1 MTSLQIIFLVISA
14 ITMFSALRVVS
25 TRNMIHAALWL
36 VVTLMGMAI
45 LFALLEAR
53 FFVVVQLL
61 VYIGA
66 IAILII
72 VGVMLTR
79 NAAQDRTPSTNNWWW
94 GAALAS
100 GALLVALVYALN
112 TWSGFGTVERVAAS
126 TGGEDIAGLG
136 KALVDPAGYLIPFE
150 VASVLLLAA
159 MVGAIYIAGQ
169 RKEGGS

>member
-1 MTSLQIIFLVISA
+1 MTSLQVVFLIVSA
-14 ITMFSALRVVS
+14 VTMFSALRVVT

-72 VGVMLTR
+72 IGVMLTR
-79 NAAQDRTPSTNNWWW
+79 NAAQDRTLSTNSWWW

-100 GALLVALVYALN
+100 GALLAGIVWMLS
-112 TWSGFGTVERVAAS
+112 TWSGFWTLQRVAS

-150 VASVLLLAA
+150 VASILLLAA
-159 MVGAIYIAGQ
+159 MVGAIFIAGQ
-169 RKEGGS
+169 RRDGRP

>member
-1 MTSLQIIFLVISA
+1 MTSLQVVFLVVSA
-14 ITMFSALRVVS
+14 FTMFSALRVVT

-36 VVTLMGMAI
+36 VATLMGMAI

-79 NAAQDRTPSTNNWWW
+79 RAAQDLTPSANRYWW
-94 GAALAS
+94 GAVLAS
-100 GALLVALVYALN
+100 GGVLVGIVFMLS
-112 TWSGFGTVERVAAS
+112 TWSGFATIQRAAAS
-126 TGGEDIAGLG
+126 SGGEDIVGLG
-136 KALVDPAGYLIPFE
+136 KGLVDPAGYLVPFE

-169 RKEGGS
+169 RRESRR

>member
-1 MTSLQIIFLVISA
+1 MTSLQIVFLVISA
-14 ITMFSALRVVS
+14 VTMFSALRVVS

-36 VVTLMGMAI
+36 VVALMGMAI

-79 NAAQDRTPSTNNWWW
+79 NAAQDRTPSANRGWWS
-94 GAALAS
+94 AALVSA
-100 GALLVALVYALN
+100 ALLAGMVYALS
-112 TWSGFGTVERVAAS
+112 TWSGFGVIERVAGS
-126 TGGEDIAGLG
+126 GGGEDIAALG

-169 RKEGGS
+169 RKEGRS

>member
-1 MTSLQIIFLVISA
+1 MTALQITFLVVSA
-14 ITMFSALRVVS
+14 VTMFAALRVVT

-36 VVTLMGMAI
+36 VVTLMGMAM

-79 NAAQDRTPSTNNWWW
+79 RAAQDLTPSTNPWWW

-100 GALLVALVYALN
+100 GAFLAGLVWMLSS
-112 TWSGFGTVERVAAS
+112 WSGFGVIQRVIPA
-126 TGGEDIAGLG
+126 GGEDIAGLG

-150 VASVLLLAA
+150 VASILLLAA

-169 RKEGGS
+169 RRDDRS